1 MTNLQTRDSFIFY
14 RSFYEAIQDLPK
26 ENQLELYN
34 AIAQYSLNFEDPKL
48 NGLSNTI
55 FKLIKP
61 QLDAN
66 NKRFINGQK
75 GAEHGKKGA
84 EHGKKG
90 GRPRK
95 ETPLNIKN
103 NPPKNPPNNNV
114 NDNVNVNDNENKL
127 IVQNENHFEQF
138 WQHYTPI
145 ETSIG
150 SKAKAKKKYQEYL
163 KKYTHDQILKA
174 MQRYIDHCKK
184 NKQKTKMCYG
194 FFDEH
199 LESYMNVKEPINKE
213 EDKIQKLKAI
223 NEIAGQKLFSSVRQL
238 LSNDTT
244 VFLFM
249 KNDDDEQALRNLP
262 ESKRNQIKDILK
274 DMLENKEL
282 KIQIANFHI

>member
-34 AIAQYSLNFEDPKL
+34 AIAQYSLNFEEKKL
-48 NGLSNTI
+48 NGISKTI

-66 NKRFINGQK
+66 NKRFVNGQK
-75 GAEHGKKGA
+75 GAEHGKKG
-84 EHGKKG
+84 
-90 GRPRK
+90 GRPK
-95 ETPLNIKN
+95 NEKPQN
-103 NPPKNPPNNNV
+103 NPTGDKEKNPTETPNNNV
-114 NDNVNVNDNENKL
+114 NDNVNVNVNNNL
-127 IVQNENHFEQF
+127 NENHFEKF
-138 WQHYTPI
+138 WQKYTPI

-163 KKYTHDQILKA
+163 KKYTHDKILEA

-199 LESYMNVKEPINKE
+199 LESYMNVKKPINKE
-213 EDKIQKLKAI
+213 EVKTQKLKAI
-223 NEIAGQKLFSSVRQL
+223 NEIAGQKLFSSPRQL
-238 LSNDTT
+238 EANDST
-244 VFLFM
+244 VFLFL
-249 KNDDDEQALRNLP
+249 KNEDDEQTLRNLSK
-262 ESKRNQIKDILK
+262 SKRNEIKDILK
-274 DMLENKEL
+274 DMLDNKEL
-282 KIQIANFHI
+282 KLEIANFHI

>member
-1 MTNLQTRDSFIFY
+1 MTNLQNRDSFIFY

-34 AIAQYSLNFEDPKL
+34 AIAQYSLNFEDPQL

-95 ETPLNIKN
+95 ETTLNIKN

-114 NDNVNVNDNENKL
+114 NVNENNNVNNNDNKL
-127 IVQNENHFEQF
+127 IVQNENHFDEF
-138 WQHYTPI
+138 WQNYFPVR
-145 ETSIG
+145 TSNGMTSKG
-150 SKAKAKKKYQEYL
+150 SKDMANTEYKKLL
-163 KKYTHDQILKA
+163 KVYTHDQIIEATKKYLKFC
-174 MQRYIDHCKK
+174 QE
-184 NKQKTKMCYG
+184 NNQKTKMVYG
-194 FFDEH
+194 FLKHNFEEFAKDDCKTYIVAKTGKQTEAEKSRAI
-199 LESYMNVKEPINKE
+199 LEQY
-213 EDKIQKLKAI
+213 
-223 NEIAGQKLFSSVRQL
+223 
-238 LSNDTT
+238 
-244 VFLFM
+244 
-249 KNDDDEQALRNLP
+249 KNL
-262 ESKRNQIKDILK
+262 IK
-274 DMLENKEL
+274 
-282 KIQIANFHI
+282 